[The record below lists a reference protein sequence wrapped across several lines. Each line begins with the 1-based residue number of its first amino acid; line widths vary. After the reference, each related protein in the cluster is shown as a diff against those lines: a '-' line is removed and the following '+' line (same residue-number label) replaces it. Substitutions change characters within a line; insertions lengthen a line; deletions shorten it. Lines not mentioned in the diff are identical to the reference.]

1 MRYFR
6 VAPTWINNLKTQFRK
21 ETKNMK
27 KVDIICYLF
36 FLLFLY
42 SAIDKIYDYEN
53 FRVQLGQSPLLT
65 NFAGYVAW
73 LVPSIE
79 IVIAIMLVIPKTVLS
94 GLFASFSLMV
104 MFTAYII
111 VIMNYSEYIPCSCN
125 GILEG
130 ASWKQHLAFNIFF
143 VLLAVGGIVLHTR
156 PYNQDKPA

>member
-1 MRYFR
+1 
-6 VAPTWINNLKTQFRK
+6 
-21 ETKNMK
+21 MK

-65 NFAGYVAW
+65 NFADYVSW
-73 LVPSIE
+73 LIPLVE
-79 IVIAIMLVIPKTVLS
+79 IVIAVMLVIPKTVLS
-94 GLFASFSLMV
+94 GLYASFSLMV

-130 ASWKQHLAFNIFF
+130 ASWGQHLAFNIFF
-143 VLLAVGGIVLHTR
+143 VLLAVGGIVLHTKS
-156 PYNQDKPA
+156 DHHHKPA